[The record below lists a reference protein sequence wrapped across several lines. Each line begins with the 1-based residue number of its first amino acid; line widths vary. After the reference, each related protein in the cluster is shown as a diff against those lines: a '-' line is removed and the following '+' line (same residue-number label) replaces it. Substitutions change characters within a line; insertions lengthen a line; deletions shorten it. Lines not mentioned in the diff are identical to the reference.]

1 MKARPGKKNDSVYLE
16 SRLPNAF
23 PFIRIRAFAYNN
35 NNTCSAV
42 SVALALNY
50 LALQTGEPFVPT
62 ECTSELLDKDLPNS
76 ANALEQK
83 YPRAGKLSSYLIKA
97 CGMRAAS
104 FAFLITRAFRKYVR
118 TILTLKSKIKLR
130 WTLLPRSET
139 IKKQID
145 SGLPILITT
154 TFAGEFSWHTM
165 LVYGYRE
172 SYGKTEL
179 LVHSGWYK
187 SKFNKSYALSGETHF
202 YQKEIWL
209 DKKLATFAYY
219 FSFD

>member
-1 MKARPGKKNDSVYLE
+1 MKARSGKKNDSVYLE

-23 PFIRIRAFAYNN
+23 PYIRRRAFAYNN

-50 LALQTGEPFVPT
+50 LALQTGEPVVPS
-62 ECTSELLDKDLPNS
+62 EWTSELLDKGLPNS
-76 ANALEQK
+76 ASALEKK
-83 YPRAGKLSSYLIKA
+83 YPCAGKLSSYLIKE

-118 TILTLKSKIKLR
+118 TILTPKSKIKLR
-130 WTLLPRSET
+130 WTLFPRRET

-145 SGLPILITT
+145 AGLPVLITT

-187 SKFNKSYALSGETHF
+187 SKFNESYALYDAIHF

-219 FSFD
+219 FSLD